1 MKICPQCETGYHD
14 SHETCPTHGG
24 LLSEIRDLRP
34 GMLIRGTYRIVRKLG
49 KGGMGAVYLAQH
61 TLMDEPRA
69 LKFLSQEL
77 SEDEN
82 FTSRFLREVR
92 TLRQVRN
99 RNVVDCGDPERAE
112 DGALFFSME
121 FVDGPNLRDFLKTA
135 PKPFDVALALNITHG
150 IAEGLGAAH
159 AKGMVHRDIKPE
171 NILMARDREIWVPK
185 IADFGIV
192 ATRESSQHTQTGS
205 TLLTMAYAAPEQW
218 MGMRAADLD
227 GRADLYA
234 LGGVLFEMLAG
245 QTVFEAESYHGWA
258 QKHLNAP
265 PIAPS
270 LLRPELVRWRGLD
283 EFVLR
288 LLAKDRS
295 ARPASVAEF
304 LALMTRIDYD
314 PSIPVRTPDPY
325 APTAIFTAQRPAAP
339 PVATSA
345 TWIQPGGS
353 SSQISRLEAVTSLPN
368 ATSLPSSAQPAEAL
382 ARPAQAGTSPAQAGT
397 PAPPPR
403 THAETGLAPGT
414 GQTAMRRSEA
424 QAPAA
429 PTSDEARR
437 TGVSSTLAQSGATS
451 IQSGATSTRTG
462 AHTTSIRGSAVRTSR
477 GTVVNRPGAAT
488 DPAAKK
494 SKGFP
499 AWILVAALVLVVA
512 GAFAYQRYSKPKAK
526 FATLESQTAPIVSV
540 AFNPSGLVL
549 ATASRENTIQLWD
562 MNTLKATST
571 LADNALAIAY
581 SPDGRYLASADWDK
595 SVKLWDAASGQ
606 VLATLVGH
614 TDQVLAVAFSPDGRV
629 LASAGRD
636 RTIRL
641 WDVAGDKILR
651 TLTGNAADVNAV
663 AWSPDG
669 RTLASGGADNLVK
682 LWDSETGKA
691 LSTLQGHTR
700 PVNSIAFS
708 PDGHT
713 IASGS
718 DDMTI
723 DLWDPATG
731 KLTRTLHGP
740 TDSVRAVA
748 FAPDGQTLA
757 AGSADT
763 TIRLWD
769 LSGSS
774 TEAFKTL
781 QGHSAAV
788 LSLAFNQNGS
798 NLASGS
804 ADNTVRIWFG
814 PAARN

>member
-14 SHETCPTHGG
+14 SHDTCPTHGG

-112 DGALFFSME
+112 DGSLFFSME
-121 FVDGPNLRDFLKTA
+121 YVDGPNLRDFLKTA
-135 PKPFDVALALNITHG
+135 PKPFDVALALNIIHG

-171 NILMARDREIWVPK
+171 NILMARDREYWVPK

-234 LGGVLFEMLAG
+234 LGGVLFEMLTG
-245 QTVFEAESYHGWA
+245 QTVFEAENYHGWA

-270 LLRPELVRWRGLD
+270 SLRPDLVRWKGLD
-283 EFVLR
+283 NFVLR
-288 LLAKDRS
+288 LLAKDRN
-295 ARPASVAEF
+295 ARPANVADF

-314 PSIPVRTPDPY
+314 PSIPVPSIQARTADPY
-325 APTAIFTAQRPAAP
+325 APTMVFTPTQSARIPATP
-339 PVATSA
+339 
-345 TWIQPGGS
+345 
-353 SSQISRLEAVTSLPN
+353 
-368 ATSLPSSAQPAEAL
+368 
-382 ARPAQAGTSPAQAGT
+382 
-397 PAPPPR
+397 PAP
-403 THAETGLAPGT
+403 
-414 GQTAMRRSEA
+414 
-424 QAPAA
+424 APAA
-429 PTSDEARR
+429 PTSANLSQARPPINPATDATR
-437 TGVSSTLAQSGATS
+437 LAAVTSLSGLAPNLAPGQTAAPPSEPPSPPAQAPDDARGTAVPSTSKAPAVQSTS
-451 IQSGATSTRTG
+451 PRSVVQPNRPA
-462 AHTTSIRGSAVRTSR
+462 AHTTSIRTSR
-477 GTVVNRPGAAT
+477 GAVITRPGAAV

-494 SKGFP
+494 SRSVP
-499 AWILVAALVLVVA
+499 VWILVTGLLLLVA
-512 GAFAYQRYSKPKAK
+512 GAFAVQRFYRPKAK
-526 FATLESQTAPIVSV
+526 FAVLQSQTAPIISV

-549 ATASRENTIQLWD
+549 ATASKENTIQLWD
-562 MNTLKATST
+562 MNTLKATTT
-571 LADNALAIAY
+571 LQDNVLAVAF

-614 TDQVLAVAFSPDGRV
+614 TDQVLAAAFSPDGRV

-641 WDVAGDKILR
+641 WDVAGDKNLR
-651 TLTGNAADVNAV
+651 TLTGSTSDVNAI

-682 LWDSETGKA
+682 IWDAQTGSVV
-691 LSTLQGHTR
+691 STLQGHSR
-700 PVNSIAFS
+700 PVNSVAFS
-708 PDGHT
+708 PDGR
-713 IASGS
+713 IVASGS

-723 DLWDPATG
+723 NLWDAASG
-731 KLTRTLHGP
+731 KLMHTFHGH
-740 TDSVRAVA
+740 TDAVRAIA
-748 FAPDGQTLA
+748 ITPDGQTLA
-757 AGSADT
+757 SASADS

-781 QGHSAAV
+781 EGHSASV
-788 LSLAFNQNGS
+788 LSLAFNQNGT

-804 ADNTVRIWFG
+804 ADNTIRIWFG
-814 PAARN
+814 PTTRN

>member
-14 SHETCPTHGG
+14 SHDTCPTHGG

-69 LKFLSQEL
+69 LKFLSPEL

-121 FVDGPNLRDFLKTA
+121 YVDGPNLRDFLKTA

-171 NILMARDREIWVPK
+171 NILMARDREYLVPK

-234 LGGVLFEMLAG
+234 LGGVLFEMLTG
-245 QTVFEAESYHGWA
+245 QTVFEAENYHGWA

-270 LLRPELVRWRGLD
+270 SLRPDLVKWRGLD
-283 EFVLR
+283 EFVLL
-288 LLAKDRS
+288 LLAKDRN
-295 ARPASVAEF
+295 ARPANVADF

-314 PSIPVRTPDPY
+314 PSIPVRAPDPY
-325 APTAIFTAQRPAAP
+325 APTAIFTPKRPAALP
-339 PVATSA
+339 ITPTATEHRQAGPSA
-345 TWIQPGGS
+345 QV
-353 SSQISRLEAVTSLPN
+353 SRLEAVNSLPN
-368 ATSLPSSAQPAEAL
+368 ATSSSSP
-382 ARPAQAGTSPAQAGT
+382 ARPVETFSRPAQAGT
-397 PAPPPR
+397 PAPPPTSR
-403 THAETGLAPGT
+403 TLHEPGLAP
-414 GQTAMRRSEA
+414 RPS
-424 QAPAA
+424 QAPARPSEA
-429 PTSDEARR
+429 ETPTVHIVA
-437 TGVSSTLAQSGATS
+437 GATK
-451 IQSGATSTRTG
+451 SGIPPSLTSVMTKSVRPAEQSTRIG
-462 AHTTSIRGSAVRTSR
+462 EHTTSIRTNSIRTS
-477 GTVVNRPGAAT
+477 GGAVVTRPGAAV

-494 SKGFP
+494 SKNVP
-499 AWILVAALVLVVA
+499 VWILVSALLVVVV
-512 GAFAYQRYSKPKAK
+512 GAFAVQHFYKPKAK
-526 FATLESQTAPIVSV
+526 FATLQSQTAPIVSV

-549 ATASRENTIQLWD
+549 ATASRDNTIQLWD
-562 MNTLKATST
+562 MNTLKATTT
-571 LADNALAIAY
+571 LQDNVLAVAF
-581 SPDGRYLASADWDK
+581 SPNGPYMASADWDK
-595 SVKLWDAASGQ
+595 SVKLWDPASGQ
-606 VLATLVGH
+606 VLATLSGH
-614 TDQVLAVAFSPDGRV
+614 TDQVLAVAFSPDGRL

-636 RTIRL
+636 RTIRI
-641 WDVAGDKILR
+641 WNNGGDKILR
-651 TLTGNAADVNAV
+651 ILTGNTADVNAI

-669 RTLASGGADNLVK
+669 RTIASGGADNIVK
-682 LWDSETGKA
+682 LWNADTGTVV
-691 LSTLQGHTR
+691 SSMSGHTR
-700 PVNSIAFS
+700 PVNSVAFS
-708 PDGHT
+708 PDGR
-713 IASGS
+713 ILASGS

-723 DLWDPATG
+723 NLWNVAEG
-731 KLTRTLHGP
+731 KLTRTLRGH
-740 TDSVRAVA
+740 TDAVRAIA
-748 FAPDGQTLA
+748 YTPDGHTLA
-757 AGSADT
+757 SGSADT
-763 TIRLWD
+763 TIKLWD
-769 LSGSS
+769 VWDVSSSS

-781 QGHSAAV
+781 EGHSAPV
-788 LSLAFNQNGS
+788 LSLAFNQNGT